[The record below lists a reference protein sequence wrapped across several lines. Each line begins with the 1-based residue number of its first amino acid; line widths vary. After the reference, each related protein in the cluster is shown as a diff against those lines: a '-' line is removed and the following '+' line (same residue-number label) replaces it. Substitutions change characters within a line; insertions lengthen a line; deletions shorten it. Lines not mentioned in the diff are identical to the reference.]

1 MLQSL
6 FSSFQSLGSIYTALA
21 QALGAADKVIKSIER
36 VPTVQPPE
44 RGRALAPP
52 LCRGDVKFVEVT
64 FRYALRPEKLVLDRL
79 SLHATPGEVLALCG
93 PSGGGKSTVIALLER
108 FYAAEAG
115 QVLLDDIPT
124 SALSPGW
131 FHRQVALVGQ
141 EPTLFARS
149 LRENIT
155 YGLSEEG
162 RPDTESVRA
171 ASDLANAHGFI
182 SGFEHGY
189 DTVIGER
196 GAQLSGGQ
204 KQRVAIARALVR
216 KPAVLLLDEATSA
229 LDAESEHV
237 VQAAIDE
244 MISKGGMTVL
254 VIAHRLSTIRNADR
268 ILVIKEGKVA
278 ESGAHE
284 ALLKLADG
292 EYKKLVDRQMHGQA
306 GAADTAAC
314 A

>member
-1 MLQSL
+1 M
-6 FSSFQSLGSIYTALA
+6 ALVDDDA
-21 QALGAADKVIKSIER
+21 R
-36 VPTVQPPE
+36 VAHEEE
-44 RGRALAPP
+44 RGA
-52 LCRGDVKFVEVT
+52 EQ
-64 FRYALRPEKLVLDRL
+64 
-79 SLHATPGEVLALCG
+79 
-93 PSGGGKSTVIALLER
+93 
-108 FYAAEAG
+108 AARR
-115 QVLLDDIPT
+115 V
-124 SALSPGW
+124 
-131 FHRQVALVGQ
+131 
-141 EPTLFARS
+141 
-149 LRENIT
+149 
-155 YGLSEEG
+155 
-162 RPDTESVRA
+162 
-171 ASDLANAHGFI
+171 NAHGFI